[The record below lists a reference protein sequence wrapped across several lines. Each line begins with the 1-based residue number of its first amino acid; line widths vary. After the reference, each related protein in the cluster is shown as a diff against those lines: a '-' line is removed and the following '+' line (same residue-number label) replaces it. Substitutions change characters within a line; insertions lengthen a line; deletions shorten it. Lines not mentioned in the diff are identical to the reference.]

1 MQRAIEEVGIPTI
14 IIAALPPVV
23 RQTGTPRA
31 VAPLVPMGANAG
43 EPNNR
48 EMQYNIV
55 KDTLEQLE
63 EIESAGKIVPLP
75 YEYVAKVYCQDME
88 A

>member
-1 MQRAIEEVGIPTI
+1 MQRAIEQAGIPTI

-43 EPNNR
+43 APNDK
-48 EMQYNIV
+48 EMQTEIV
-55 KDTLEQLE
+55 KATLEQLVK
-63 EIESAGKIVPLP
+63 IETPGKIVPLP
-75 YEYVAKVYCQDME
+75 FEYQAKV
-88 A
+88 